1 MFPYFLLTLSIV
13 LELFATSMLKY
24 SDGFTKVWPTIGCL
38 LGYAIAF
45 YTVAHVLKYIPL
57 SITYATWSG
66 VGLVVTALIS
76 VFIFQEGYNMYTI
89 IGIALTVIGIVILNL
104 FGNAGH

>member
-45 YTVAHVLKYIPL
+45 YTLTHVLKYIPL

-66 VGLVVTALIS
+66 VGLVATALIS
-76 VFIFQEGYNMYTI
+76 VFIFQEGYNIYTI
-89 IGIALTVIGIVILNL
+89 FGIVLTVIGIVILNL